1 MTKRTGTQTSRVP
14 FLFLKS
20 VKAWNWD
27 VDYLCWCPNSV
38 AKAFPLIASS
48 DLSWKSFL
56 GFEFS
61 CVNLGLLVLLSVFI
75 MTNYILFCTLTVKMC
90 YVCWGMCAAALPW
103 CIIGGWVTKKCFLFR
118 NSLKAPSQSWG
129 FIYVLC
135 CTTEI
140 SAMPFSFVDHTM
152 LVAVI
157 SEKDFVALCNSW
169 SRLCC
174 SDILKEEILNLHR
187 K

>member
-1 MTKRTGTQTSRVP
+1 MLLCRGALSVGELQ
-14 FLFLKS
+14 KS
-20 VKAWNWD
+20 V
-27 VDYLCWCPNSV
+27 
-38 AKAFPLIASS
+38 
-48 DLSWKSFL
+48 SFL
-56 GFEFS
+56 EIPS
-61 CVNLGLLVLLSVFI
+61 KHLLSP
-75 MTNYILFCTLTVKMC
+75 
-90 YVCWGMCAAALPW
+90 G
-103 CIIGGWVTKKCFLFR
+103 
-118 NSLKAPSQSWG
+118 G

-140 SAMPFSFVDHTM
+140 SAMPFSFVDRTM
-152 LVAVI
+152 LEAVI